1 MAQNTYKGLLIGIG
15 VLIVIVGGFF
25 WLNSYIYEEKQGEI
39 PEIIGENLEGEADPS
54 RMTLGM
60 TEWRWIR
67 TEYNDGREVRPKR
80 EGDFTLTFSD
90 DGSVAVKT
98 DCNHMGGKYEARAG
112 TITFSDMFTT
122 LMYCEG
128 SQEAE
133 FSRML
138 GDAAMYHF
146 TSRGEL
152 ILDLKFDSGSVTF
165 R

>member
-1 MAQNTYKGLLIGIG
+1 MPPNTHKGLLIGIG
-15 VLIVIVGGFF
+15 VLLVILGGFF
-25 WLNSYIYEEKQGEI
+25 WINSYIYNEKQGET

-67 TEYNDGREVRPKR
+67 TLYNDGREVRPKR
-80 EGDFTLTFSD
+80 EGAFSLTFSD

-98 DCNHMGGKYEARAG
+98 DCNHMGGKYEASGG
-112 TITFSDMFTT
+112 TITFTDMFTT

-128 SQEAE
+128 SQENE
-133 FSRML
+133 FSSML
-138 GDAAMYHF
+138 GEVATYRF

-152 ILDLKFDSGSVTF
+152 ILDLKFDSGSMTF